1 MGLHSVGL
9 VYSQPRTKQESD
21 ELTISSLKMESY
33 SWSHSAATAS
43 TPVQIFFV
51 GSNPEE
57 LNVTLWDRS
66 CQCTSW
72 RATWAA
78 VRETSEIQ
86 KQPKDVE
93 KQNCSLPSMPTAS
106 FTQKEVQDICVS
118 LVARQGKDV
127 P

>member
-9 VYSQPRTKQESD
+9 VYSQPHTKQESD
-21 ELTISSLKMESY
+21 KPSISSLKMEGDP
-33 SWSHSAATAS
+33 WSHSAATVS
-43 TPVQIFFV
+43 TSVQVVFV

-57 LNVTLWDRS
+57 LNVTLGDPS

-72 RATWAA
+72 RTTWAE
-78 VRETSEIQ
+78 VRETSGIQ

-93 KQNCSLPSMPTAS
+93 KQNCSLLSIIIH
-106 FTQKEVQDICVS
+106 QKEIQDMCVS
-118 LVARQGKDV
+118 LVVHQGKDV